1 MSEKLIFELSS
12 PGRIGYS
19 LPDLDVP
26 MRDIKELLPQEKL
39 RENLYLPEL
48 SEIDV
53 VRHFIR
59 LSILNH
65 HVDKGF
71 YPLGSCTMKY
81 NPKINEDLS
90 RLSGFSQIH
99 PFQPET
105 TVQGALQL
113 MYELGEYL
121 KEIGGVDAITLQP
134 AAGAQGEL
142 TGMLIVRAYHTK
154 HKNPRKKV
162 IIPDSAHG
170 TNPASVI
177 IAGYDTVHVKSNEKG
192 LVDIE
197 ELKREMDEEVAA
209 VMLTNPNTL
218 GLFESQIEEIDKIV
232 HSYGAILYM
241 DGANLNALMGI
252 VRPGDIGFDI
262 VHFNLHKTFSAPHG
276 GGGPGS
282 GPLGVKK
289 FLEGFLPIP
298 TVDKR
303 TNKKGEEE
311 YFLNYKR
318 PDSVGRMLGFYG
330 NFSVLVKA
338 YAYIRTCGADGLK
351 NVSENAVINAN
362 YLLASLKDYYHLP
375 YPGFCMHEFVLSGS
389 KQKEKGV
396 KTLDIAKRL
405 LDYGLHA
412 PTVYFPLIV
421 SEALMIEPTESESQ
435 ESLDEFISAMI
446 KIAQEV
452 EENPDIVKSAPHITP
467 VKRLDEVRASKDLN
481 IRWIS
486 KDR

>member
-1 MSEKLIFELSS
+1 MSERLIFELSS
-12 PGRIGYS
+12 PGRVGCS

-26 MRDIKELLPQEKL
+26 AKDLESMLPKGKL
-39 RENLYLPEL
+39 RTDLQLPEL
-48 SEIDV
+48 SEVDV

-65 HVDKGF
+65 HLDKGF

-90 RLSGFSQIH
+90 RLSGFSQVH
-99 PFQPET
+99 PFQPEE
-105 TVQGALQL
+105 TVQGALRL
-113 MYELGEYL
+113 MYDLGEYL
-121 KEIGGVDAITLQP
+121 KEIAGMDAVTLQP

-154 HKNPRKKV
+154 NKNPRKTV

-177 IAGYDTVHVKSNEKG
+177 IAGYNTVHVKSNEKG

-197 ELKREMDEEVAA
+197 ELKKEMNEEVAA

-218 GLFESQIEEIDKIV
+218 GLFESQMEEIEKIV
-232 HSYGAILYM
+232 HSYGTILYM

-252 VRPGDIGFDI
+252 TRPGDIGFDI
-262 VHFNLHKTFSAPHG
+262 IHFNLHKTFSTPHG

-289 FLEGFLPIP
+289 FLEPFLPIP
-298 TVDKR
+298 AVEKGIT
-303 TNKKGEEE
+303 KKGEEQ
-311 YFLNYKR
+311 YFFDYKK
-318 PDSVGRMLGFYG
+318 PDSIGRMLCFYG

-338 YAYIRTCGADGLK
+338 YAYIRACGPDGLK

-375 YPGFCMHEFVLSGS
+375 YSGFCMHEFVLSGS

-396 KTLDIAKRL
+396 KTVDIAKRL

-435 ESLDEFISAMI
+435 ESLDEFIDAMI
-446 KIAQEV
+446 RIAQEV
-452 EENPDIVKSAPHITP
+452 DENPDIVKSAPHITP
-467 VKRLDEVRASKDLN
+467 VKRLDEVKASKDLDV
-481 IRWIS
+481 RWTS